1 MKKIVLI
8 LLGIFVSIYIII
20 SLMVR
25 NDKRYTLELYNEVYE
40 KSKLEDIEYVNYY
53 DNHYIVIDNDYLYL
67 FNDEF
72 NLIVNI
78 DKSLLYDKYDN
89 YDIIYKDMTLML
101 MDNYKNEEGIVYMYY
116 DIYTGECIDK
126 IIID

>member
-89 YDIIYKDMTLML
+89 YDIIYRDMTLML
-101 MDNYKNEEGIVYMYY
+101 MDNYKNEEGIVFKYY
-116 DIYTGECIDK
+116 DIYTGECIDYV
-126 IIID
+126 IIS

>member
-1 MKKIVLI
+1 MKRI
-8 LLGIFVSIYIII
+8 LLFLISILIFLFIII
-20 SLMVR
+20 SMVIT
-25 NDKRYTLELYNEVYE
+25 NDNKYMDELYEIVISNTDV
-40 KSKLEDIEYVNYY
+40 KNIDYVNYY

-89 YDIIYKDMTLML
+89 YDIIYRDMTLML

-116 DIYTGECIDK
+116 DIYTGKCIDK